1 VILLIDNYD
10 SFVFNVARYLTELG
24 EEVEVMRNDAL
35 DIAAIER
42 LRPAA
47 LVISPG
53 PCSPNEAGISLEAVR
68 ALSGRLPILGICLG
82 HQCIGQAFGG
92 RVVRAKEPMH
102 GRASQVRHAGTDVF
116 EGLPSPFPAGRYHSL
131 AVQLEEG
138 SPLIA
143 TAWSEDGEIMG
154 LAHRE
159 HPTYG
164 VQFHP
169 ESVLTGPGYDV
180 LANFLRLAGLTV
192 TQAGRPT
199 VTGPEDAPRAYPP
212 LLASAA
218 LPTPDWAKVW
228 PARWG
233 GEP

>member
-1 VILLIDNYD
+1 MILLIDNYD

-24 EEVEVMRNDAL
+24 EDVQVMRNDAL
-35 DIAAIER
+35 DLEAIER

-53 PCSPNEAGISLEAVR
+53 PCSPNEAGVSLDAVR
-68 ALSGRLPILGICLG
+68 AFSGRLPILGICLG

-102 GRASQVRHAGTDVF
+102 GRASQVRHVGTDVF

-131 AVQLEEG
+131 AVELEEG

-169 ESVLTGPGYDV
+169 ESVLTGPGYEL
-180 LANFLRLAGLTV
+180 LANFLRLAGLPV
-192 TQAGRPT
+192 RSSVLPAVSG
-199 VTGPEDAPRAYPP
+199 VDEEPRAYPP

-233 GEP
+233 SER

>member
-1 VILLIDNYD
+1 MILLIDNYD

-24 EEVEVMRNDAL
+24 EEVQVRRNDAL
-35 DIAAIER
+35 DIAEIER

-53 PCSPNEAGISLEAVR
+53 PCSPNEAGISLDAVR
-68 ALSGRLPILGICLG
+68 TLSGRLPILGICLG

-116 EGLPSPFPAGRYHSL
+116 EGLSSPFPAGRYHSL
-131 AVQLEEG
+131 AVELEEG

-169 ESVLTGPGYDV
+169 ESVLTGPGYEL
-180 LANFLRLAGLTV
+180 LANFLRLAGRPV
-192 TQAGRPT
+192 TQAAHPT
-199 VTGPEDAPRAYPP
+199 VTAADEDRGAYPP